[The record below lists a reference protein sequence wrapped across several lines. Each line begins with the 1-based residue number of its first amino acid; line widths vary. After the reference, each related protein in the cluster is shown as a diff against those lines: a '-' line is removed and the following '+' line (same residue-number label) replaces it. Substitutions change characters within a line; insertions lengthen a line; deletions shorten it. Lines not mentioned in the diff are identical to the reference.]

1 MDIRREYS
9 LVARSYGRAL
19 LGVARREGRLARLA
33 AESQAL
39 ARGFEAVPEALI
51 FLDNPQ
57 VSTEKKLQYL
67 ADALGRRIDPILD
80 RMLPMLVRRDRVR
93 YLAEIFDYFGE
104 LADEEQG
111 IGRAAVETARQ
122 LGDDERRRLTE
133 TFERYTRHR
142 LSIEWRIDPRL
153 IGGVIFRFG
162 DLMIDGS
169 LKSGLEEIRERLL
182 ETTVLSER

>member
-1 MDIRREYS
+1 MDIRRNT
-9 LVARSYGRAL
+9 LR
-19 LGVARREGRLARLA
+19 ARRYAGAAGGPPAGRPAGAPRGRKP
-33 AESQAL
+33 AL
-39 ARGFEAVPEALI
+39 ARGFEAVPRPDL
-51 FLDNPQ
+51 LDNPQ

-133 TFERYTRHR
+133 TFEVTRATAEHR
-142 LSIEWRIDPRL
+142 VAHRPAL
-153 IGGVIFRFG
+153 FG
-162 DLMIDGS
+162 APLPLRDLMIDGS
-169 LKSGLEEIRERLL
+169 LSRVSGNPR
-182 ETTVLSER
+182 TPVGDPC